1 MNKSIIDFYSDWDLW
16 AVKGRIGSGELGAR
30 GEGES
35 IGLRS
40 LRESVQIITSSK
52 WIYHHTRGNV
62 VEQGG
67 VIRSLLTV
75 ELQGEVARGSCLA
88 TKRYNN
94 FGDRMMK

>member
-1 MNKSIIDFYSDWDLW
+1 M
-16 AVKGRIGSGELGAR
+16 
-30 GEGES
+30 
-35 IGLRS
+35 
-40 LRESVQIITSSK
+40 
-52 WIYHHTRGNV
+52 

-94 FGDRMMK
+94 FGDEIIAVLCLRFILGEGSLELVWGLCL

>member
-1 MNKSIIDFYSDWDLW
+1 M
-16 AVKGRIGSGELGAR
+16 GAR

-35 IGLRS
+35 IGLR
-40 LRESVQIITSSK
+40 RESVQIITSSK